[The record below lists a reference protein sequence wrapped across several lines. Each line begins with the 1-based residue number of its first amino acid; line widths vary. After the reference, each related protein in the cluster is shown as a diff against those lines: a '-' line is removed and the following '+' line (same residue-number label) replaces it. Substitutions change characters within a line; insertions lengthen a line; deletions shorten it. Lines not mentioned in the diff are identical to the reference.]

1 MNNEQSRK
9 RLPKVST
16 INHRESDYRRSQ
28 PLTAFTVKI
37 IGLLATCL
45 YIFFTLVPDSHSLM
59 VLFPFVSLWQIGIL
73 LPIFWLLILLWQ
85 RKVSFLDNGLDWL
98 IGLIFLSVILS
109 SIFAQFPHQAIW
121 YGASACCYLALV
133 YVINSYLKT
142 PQSRKNL
149 LIKQG
154 YINVSFII
162 ISLTLWIT
170 ETLLPELDR
179 LAKLKA
185 QGINQAFDFSTIE
198 LRNWSPIG
206 HQNYVAG
213 YLLLCLPLLFC
224 LIVIDTKRKRRWW
237 WIIGFGLGLIDLYTT
252 SSRGGWLGFGVTV
265 MFALVFFLFL
275 SSLPRLWLILA
286 VISSLSTVVI
296 LAIANKRLLGLLTAL
311 FQGKAE
317 GELAYRTINA
327 VLGWNMGLDYPFTGV
342 GLGSAPLL
350 YQKYRPFW
358 AGRESELAF
367 QLHSTPVQLWAEMG
381 LLAVVCSLG
390 AIAIIAF
397 LVTKLLTLQTYLSY
411 IDRILAWCIFSS
423 FLGYGVMSLTD
434 YQLDN
439 VGISG
444 TLALFVAV
452 LASIFAPKADL
463 IPEKN
468 SKFLSIGGLSLAVA
482 LLIWL
487 IPVHRAWQLSSQ
499 GFNALSQKD
508 TNTFVSK
515 LTKANQLAPW
525 EPYYPYQVGWNLGD
539 LATQNR
545 NPNQIQQAID
555 WFKKGIAISP
565 YREFGHSNLGWLLLN
580 TNPSEAGKEFK
591 ISTQLLPAKRG
602 VFFGVGI
609 SLLAQQKTDLAV
621 EAFSLE
627 ILRHPLLLTSPA
639 WKSSILQRV
648 YPQVIN
654 RLENK
659 YNQLIQQDP
668 NNSTWYRARGSFYW
682 WIGNLEAAKQDWKNS
697 PTALQQ
703 ITLNIASES
712 SLKGQLDTISS
723 SAIKSLLSAWFN
735 EEQRKQL
742 LKQAWL
748 QATKNE
754 IPPQILEQL
763 TISMAKSNTFEQ
775 WLKYNAP
782 AIPYRRKRAGFG
794 VVNRHIDGTIPSD
807 FYLVVENTAFAT
819 WFDFLYPSPVY
830 APDIDRALQPQRDA
844 LLENITQ

>member
-1 MNNEQSRK
+1 MNNQPATISQQQST
-9 RLPKVST
+9 LSV
-16 INHRESDYRRSQ
+16 
-28 PLTAFTVKI
+28 LKI
-37 IGLLATCL
+37 LGFFAGCL

-73 LPIFWLLILLWQ
+73 LPIIWLLILLWQ
-85 RKVSFLDNGLDWL
+85 RKVALLDNNLDWL
-98 IGLIFLSVILS
+98 ISLVFLSVILS
-109 SIFAQFPHQAIW
+109 SIFAQFPQQAIW

-154 YINVSFII
+154 YLNVSFII

-185 QGINQAFDFSTIE
+185 KGINQAFDFSTIE

-213 YLLLCLPLLFC
+213 YLLLCLPLLLV
-224 LIVIDTKRKRRWW
+224 LIVIDTQRKRRWW
-237 WIIGFGLGLIDLYTT
+237 WIIGFVLGLIDLYTT
-252 SSRGGWLGFGVTV
+252 SSRGGWLGLGVTV
-265 MFALVFFLFL
+265 IFAGVFFLFF
-275 SSLPRLWLILA
+275 SSLPRLWLILGG
-286 VISSLSTVVI
+286 IGSIGTVVV
-296 LAIANKRLLGLLTAL
+296 LAIANNRLLRLLTAL

-327 VLGWNMGLDYPFTGV
+327 VLGWNMGLDHPFTGV
-342 GLGSAPLL
+342 GLGGVPLL

-358 AGRESELAF
+358 AGRESELVF

-381 LLAVVCSLG
+381 LLAVVCSAV
-390 AIAIIAF
+390 AIAILVV
-397 LVTKLLTLQTYLSY
+397 LVTKLLTLQISLSY
-411 IDRILAWCIFSS
+411 IDRILVWCILSS

-452 LASIFAPKADL
+452 LASIFAPKAEL
-463 IPEKN
+463 IPEKP
-468 SKFLSIGGLSLAVA
+468 SKFLSLGGLGIAVA

-508 TNTFVSK
+508 TNTFVTK

-525 EPYYPYQVGWNLGD
+525 EAYYPYQVGWNLGD
-539 LATQNR
+539 LATQNK
-545 NPNQIQQAID
+545 NPDQIQQAID
-555 WFKKGIAISP
+555 WFKKGIAVSP

-580 TNPSEAGKEFK
+580 TNPQAATQEFK
-591 ISTQLLPAKRG
+591 KSAQLLPAKRG
-602 VFFGVGI
+602 VFFGLGI

-627 ILRHPLLLTSPA
+627 ILRNPLLLTSPA
-639 WKSSILQRV
+639 WRSPVLQRV

-654 RLENK
+654 RLETK
-659 YNQLIQQDP
+659 YNQLLQQDP
-668 NNSTWYRARGSFYW
+668 NNTTWHGSRGSFYW
-682 WIGNLEAAKQDWKNS
+682 WLGNLTAAKQDWEQS
-697 PTALQQ
+697 RTALQS
-703 ITLNIASES
+703 ITLNINSES
-712 SLKGQLDTISS
+712 TLKAQIDKISS
-723 SAIKSLLSAWFN
+723 SAVKSLLSAWFN
-735 EEQRKQL
+735 PEQRQQL

-748 QATKNE
+748 QATKSE
-754 IPPQILEQL
+754 INPQLLKQL
-763 TISMAKSNTFEQ
+763 TVSMAKSQTFAQ

-782 AIPYRRKRAGFG
+782 AIPYRRERAGFG
-794 VVNRHIDGTIPSD
+794 VVNRHIDGSIPSD
-807 FYLVVENTAFAT
+807 FYLVVENSAIAT
-819 WFDFLYPSPVY
+819 WFNFLYPSPVF

-844 LLENITQ
+844 LLPSL